1 MFGVS
6 TPYGAVP
13 CPEGKMSR
21 KYLLPECKSSV
32 HRVLFHACTCDTQ
45 TQQAA
50 MSKEFYDTEKIPSL
64 YHIQALQSRTVLQG
78 GRQEGC
84 WA

>member
-1 MFGVS
+1 M
-6 TPYGAVP
+6 PVP
-13 CPEGKMSR
+13 
-21 KYLLPECKSSV
+21 
-32 HRVLFHACTCDTQ
+32 VLTQ

-50 MSKEFYDTEKIPSL
+50 MSKEFYDTEKIPTL

-84 WA
+84 WAWGGSTPL